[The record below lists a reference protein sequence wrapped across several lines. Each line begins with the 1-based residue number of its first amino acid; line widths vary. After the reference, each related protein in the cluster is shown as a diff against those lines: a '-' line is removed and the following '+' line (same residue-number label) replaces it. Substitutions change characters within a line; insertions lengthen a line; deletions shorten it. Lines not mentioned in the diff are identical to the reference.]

1 VLQRVLR
8 ERDVREDGTVTRET
22 YLFGRRLRLS
32 IMTVTS
38 LTLHFH
44 PLASFCWKALVGLY
58 ELEVPFEKHVVDLSN
73 PAAQAAFTRL
83 WPIGKFPVL
92 RDDARD
98 CTVPESTI
106 ILEYLDR
113 HSTGPRR
120 LIPADPDLALECRL
134 RDRLY
139 DLYIHLPL
147 QRVVGDRLRPA
158 EARDALGVEQARAQ
172 IETAYAVVEEHVR
185 VGPWAMGADFTLADC
200 AAMPALFYA
209 NKVVPFEGRWKNL
222 TAYLERL
229 ESRPSVAR
237 VLRDAEPYLQM
248 FPG

>member
-1 VLQRVLR
+1 MILVP
-8 ERDVREDGTVTRET
+8 
-22 YLFGRRLRLS
+22 
-32 IMTVTS
+32 

-44 PLASFCWKALVGLY
+44 PLASFCWKALIGLY
-58 ELEVPFEKHVVDLSN
+58 ELDLPFEKHLVDLSD
-73 PAAQAAFTRL
+73 PAARDAFRRL
-83 WPIGKFPVL
+83 WPIAKFPVL

-98 CTVPESTI
+98 RTVPESTI
-106 ILEYLDR
+106 ILEYLDGLAK
-113 HSTGPRR
+113 GPRR

-139 DLYIHLPL
+139 DVYIHLPM
-147 QRVVGDRLRPA
+147 QKAVGDRLRPA
-158 EARDALGVEQARAQ
+158 EARDPLGVEQALAQ
-172 IETAYAVVEEHVR
+172 IEAAYALADEHVR
-185 VGPWAMGADFTLADC
+185 VGPWAMGAEFTLADC

-209 NKVVPFEGRWKNL
+209 NKVAPFAGRWKNL

-237 VLRDAEPYLQM
+237 VLREAEPYFAM